1 MLDRHDRHQQWA
13 VFWCSLLGPL
23 IYGEIS
29 PEEAGR
35 FLAELAET
43 EHLFP
48 DGQRRKPSRAT
59 LWRKWKKYR
68 EAGFEAL
75 FPKRRD
81 DRGKPRKASQEMIDR
96 AIALKKDQPRRSE
109 ETINQ
114 FLEQEFHKKLPK
126 STLYRHLK
134 HAGATRRKLGIS
146 REKVRRRWT
155 RDHSNALWV
164 GDFQD
169 GPYVIEGDRAVE
181 THLSAFIDCH
191 SRYVVDARYYLGENL
206 DILIDSLL
214 RAWSVHGASR
224 ELYLDN
230 AGIYRSHALRAACL
244 ALNIRLIH
252 RGVGDPPPGGLIE
265 RFFGTVQS
273 QFEPEVRAGE
283 ILTLDKLNQAL
294 QAWLQESYHQRRNT
308 ETSQSPRL
316 RYEAARSFTRHV
328 DIQRVLKY
336 FLKREQRTVNEDFS
350 DVQLLGLFFR
360 VDRGLRGD
368 KVQVRYDPFGDLESV
383 LIYSLNGEY
392 LGIGQRHEREQ
403 GDLQPP
409 AAPQQPKPK
418 YNYLDLLIQ
427 KHQQAMRRQSSGID
441 YRAVLAQAQRRWPF
455 TEFAKQLAAHL
466 GRKGGLS
473 AFRSEDLETLQK
485 VYHRLT
491 FLNAAM
497 LEQACARAGQRTISE
512 IVFHLQQLHDE
523 RRT

>member
-1 MLDRHDRHQQWA
+1 MSDRHDRHQQWA

-23 IYGEIS
+23 IYGEIP

-35 FLAELAET
+35 FLRELTET

-48 DGQRRKPSRAT
+48 DGQRRRPSRAT

-68 EAGFEAL
+68 EGGLEAL
-75 FPKRRD
+75 FPKRRS

-96 AIALKKDQPRRSE
+96 AIELKKDQPRRSE

-114 FLEQEFHKKLPK
+114 FLQQEFHQKLPK

-134 HAGATRRKLGIS
+134 RAGATRRKLGIS

-155 RDHSNALWV
+155 RDHSNALWL
-164 GDFQD
+164 GDFED
-169 GPYVIEGDRAVE
+169 GPYVIEGDRAVQ

-191 SRYVVDARYYLGENL
+191 SRYVLDARYYLGEDL
-206 DILIDSLL
+206 GILFDSLL
-214 RAWSVHGASR
+214 RAWSGHGASR
-224 ELYLDN
+224 ELYLDR

-252 RGVGDPPPGGLIE
+252 RGAGDPPPGGLIE

-273 QFEPEVRAGE
+273 QFEAEVRAGD
-283 ILTLDKLNQAL
+283 ILTLDKLNEAF
-294 QAWLQESYHQRRNT
+294 QAWLEVSYHERCNR
-308 ETSQSPRL
+308 ETGQPPRL
-316 RYEAARSFTRHV
+316 RYETGRSFTRHV
-328 DIQRVLKY
+328 DIQRVVKY
-336 FLKREQRTVNEDFS
+336 FLKREQRTVNKDFS
-350 DVQLLGLFFR
+350 DVQVLSLFFR
-360 VDRGLRGD
+360 VDRDLRDD
-368 KVQVRYDPFGDLESV
+368 KVEVRYDPFGDLETV
-383 LIYSLNGEY
+383 LLYSLEGEY
-392 LGIGQRHEREQ
+392 LGVGQRHEREE

-418 YNYLDLLIQ
+418 HNYLDLLIQ
-427 KHQQAMRRQSSGID
+427 KHQQTMRRQSSGID
-441 YRAVLAQAQRRWPF
+441 YQAVLAQAERRWPF

-466 GRKGGLS
+466 GLSGLS
-473 AFRSEDLETLQK
+473 AFCTDDLETLQK
-485 VYHRLT
+485 IYYRLT
-491 FLNAAM
+491 FLNQAM
-497 LEQACARAGQRTISE
+497 LEQACARAEQRTISE

>member
-1 MLDRHDRHQQWA
+1 MSDRHDRHQQWA

-23 IYGEIS
+23 IYGEIA
-29 PEEAGR
+29 PEEAGG
-35 FLAELAET
+35 FLSELAET
-43 EHLFP
+43 EQLFP

-59 LWRKWKKYR
+59 LWRKWKQYQ
-68 EAGFEAL
+68 EGGFEAL
-75 FPKRRD
+75 FRKQRD
-81 DRGKPRKASQEMIDR
+81 DRGKSRQATQQMIDR
-96 AIALKKDQPRRSE
+96 AIELKKDQPRRSE
-109 ETINQ
+109 ETINR

-134 HAGATRRKLGIS
+134 QAGATRRKLGIS
-146 REKVRRRWT
+146 REKVRRRWS

-169 GPYVIEGDRAVE
+169 GPYVIQGDRAVQ

-191 SRYVVDARYYLGENL
+191 SRFVVDARYYLRENL
-206 DILIDSLL
+206 EILIDSLL
-214 RAWSVHGASR
+214 RAWSAHGASR

-273 QFEPEVRAGE
+273 QFEAEVRAGE
-283 ILTLDKLNQAL
+283 ILTLDKLNEAL
-294 QAWLQESYHQRRNT
+294 EAWLQMSYHERCNR
-308 ETSQSPRL
+308 ETGQPPRI
-316 RYEAARSFTRHV
+316 RYEAGRSFTRHV

-350 DVQLLGLFFR
+350 DVQLLDLFFR

-368 KVQVRYDPFGDLESV
+368 KVEVRYDPFGDLESV
-383 LIYSLNGEY
+383 LIYSLDGEY
-392 LGIGQRHEREQ
+392 LGIGERHERKQ
-403 GDLQPP
+403 GDLQSP
-409 AAPQQPKPK
+409 AAPQRPKPK
-418 YNYLDLLIQ
+418 YNYLDLLIE
-427 KHQQAMRRQSSGID
+427 KHRETIRRQSSGID
-441 YRAVLAQAQRRWPF
+441 YQAVLAQAQRRWPF
-455 TEFAKQLAAHL
+455 RDFAKQLAAQL

-473 AFRSEDLETLQK
+473 ALRTDELETLQK
-485 VYHRLT
+485 VYYRLT
-491 FLNAAM
+491 FLNQAM
-497 LEQACARAGQRTISE
+497 LEQACARTQQPSIPE